1 MKNNSAQK
9 MVQGATILTLTGI
22 VAKVLSAVYKI
33 PFQNLVGN
41 VGFYV
46 YQQVY
51 PIYGIGMTI
60 ALSGLPVFISHLV
73 AQNDDQQLNRRLIS
87 DLQWI
92 LTGLVLIIFI
102 GLQLGDRTIAGWMGD
117 WQLAPVIRAVSW
129 MFLFTPFLATGR
141 GYFQGTGNMYPTA
154 YSQVVEQ
161 VVRVTVILSVA
172 VWAAKDHID
181 PYIMGRNAM
190 LSAPIAAAFA
200 TLIILLA
207 RNKLGSWPDNLPS
220 NNGPRVAGL
229 LKQTLL
235 EGGTVCLVAAVMVL
249 LQLVDSFSVIKGL
262 VGQGFSL
269 NAAQNIKGAYD
280 RGQTLVQ
287 FGLVLGTAA
296 TTSSLPLLTRFYQQA
311 YQLSFARGAKTL
323 AHVSIFLAVAVS
335 AGMAALMPQINLV
348 LFASHDQDFVLAV
361 YGMSVIFATAL
372 LVQNSIL
379 QSVGSFYPLM
389 VGVLTGIAVK
399 MVLTKPMVLGMGVL
413 GASVSTILALVVM
426 VLIAN
431 WLGRR
436 WLRFVFN
443 FEKLGRLIVIS
454 LIMMLTVNG
463 IANVLTI
470 YLGTGRLMA
479 IGILLITVP
488 IGVVEFL
495 GLSYRARLLTNREW
509 LTIPFMKKILK
520 RMGKR
525 NATR

>member
-1 MKNNSAQK
+1 MKNSSAQK
-9 MVQGATILTLTGI
+9 MVRGTAILTLTGI
-22 VAKVLSAVYKI
+22 IAKVLSAVYKI

-51 PIYGIGMTI
+51 PIYGIGMTV

-73 AQNDDQQLNRRLIS
+73 AQNDDPQLNRKVLS
-87 DLQWI
+87 DIQWI
-92 LTGLVLIIFI
+92 LLGLVLIVFV

-141 GYFQGTGNMYPTA
+141 GYFQGIGNMYPTA

-172 VWAAKDHID
+172 IWAANNHIS

-200 TLIILLA
+200 LIIILVA
-207 RNKLGSWPDNLPS
+207 KRKLVAPQNSVIVAER
-220 NNGPRVAGL
+220 PRRIAL

-262 VGQGFSL
+262 IGQGL
-269 NAAQNIKGAYD
+269 PLQMAQNIKGAYD

-296 TTSSLPLLTRFYQQA
+296 ATSGLPLLTRFYQQT
-311 YQLSFARGAKTL
+311 YQLSFVRGAKTL

-348 LFASHDQDFVLAV
+348 LFASYDQDFVLGV
-361 YGMSVIFATAL
+361 YGISIVFATCL

-379 QSVGSFYPLM
+379 QSVGSFYPMM
-389 VGVLTGIAVK
+389 VAVLTGLATKVL
-399 MVLTKPMVLGMGVL
+399 LTKLMVRSIGVL
-413 GASVSTILALVVM
+413 GASVSTVLALIVM
-426 VLIAN
+426 VLMANRLGRKWLKRIFKFPKMGRLLAISIGMMITVSIIAN
-431 WLGRR
+431 T
-436 WLRFVFN
+436 
-443 FEKLGRLIVIS
+443 
-454 LIMMLTVNG
+454 LTM
-463 IANVLTI
+463 
-470 YLGTGRLMA
+470 YLGTGRLTAVA
-479 IGILLITVP
+479 ILIITVP

-495 GLSYRARLLTNREW
+495 GLSYRAKLLTKREW
-509 LTIPFMKKILK
+509 LTIPFMKTILK
-520 RMGKR
+520 RMVKK
-525 NATR
+525 NAVR